1 MVSTKD
7 KFAPFLTAMGIV
19 SLKNAAERE
28 SDGTTTPEKYN
39 SNGRAIVAEPLNW
52 EQTTVDLTQPYM
64 VLLSDE
70 PSGDWSFFEVAFFTG
85 NSDRSIIRS
94 DLLER
99 SDFNSNLWDTLNDLN
114 SDNKLDKPWLIKD
127 LKQALLNR
135 DTQGSGPTESS
146 LGEFEEAMII
156 GYEKAF
162 EAMEFEPF
170 ANWGEVTPPI
180 FIEPNPLEGAMEEG
194 FFTDEWVAANPW
206 MGEVADLYN
215 DMVEKMPES
224 SREDFIKNMED
235 YTAADYDWEKTLQ
248 K

>member
-7 KFAPFLTAMGIV
+7 KFAPFLTAVGIV
-19 SLKNAAERE
+19 SLQNVIK
-28 SDGTTTPEKYN
+28 DPKKYT
-39 SNGRAIVAEPLNW
+39 SNGRAIVAEPLHW
-52 EQTTVDLTQPYM
+52 DQTTVDLTRPYM
-64 VLLSDE
+64 VLFKDDSE
-70 PSGDWSFFEVAFFTG
+70 DWSFFEVAFFTG
-85 NSDRSIIRS
+85 NNDRSIVRS

-99 SDFNSNLWDTLNDLN
+99 SDFNTNLWDTLNDLN

-127 LKQALLNR
+127 LKQELLNR
-135 DTQGSGPTESS
+135 DNQGSGATESS

-180 FIEPNPLEGAMEEG
+180 FREPNPLEGAMEEG

-206 MGEVADLYN
+206 MGEVANIYN
-215 DMVEKMPES
+215 DMLDEMPES
-224 SREDFIKNMED
+224 SRGAFIKTMEESISNQ
-235 YTAADYDWEKTLQ
+235 DWEALKSLE
-248 K
+248 

>member
-1 MVSTKD
+1 MVW
-7 KFAPFLTAMGIV
+7 L
-19 SLKNAAERE
+19 AAE
-28 SDGTTTPEKYN
+28 
-39 SNGRAIVAEPLNW
+39 
-52 EQTTVDLTQPYM
+52 
-64 VLLSDE
+64 LS
-70 PSGDWSFFEVAFFTG
+70 GFWFFFEVAFFTG
-85 NSDRSIIRS
+85 TSDRSVVRS

-99 SDFNSNLWDTLNDLN
+99 SDFNANLWDTLNDLN

-180 FIEPNPLEGAMEEG
+180 FIEPNPVSYTHL
-194 FFTDEWVAANPW
+194 TLPTNR
-206 MGEVADLYN
+206 EV
-215 DMVEKMPES
+215 
-224 SREDFIKNMED
+224 
-235 YTAADYDWEKTLQ
+235 
-248 K
+248 

>member
-1 MVSTKD
+1 MERNISTKD

-19 SLKNAAERE
+19 SLQNVIK
-28 SDGTTTPEKYN
+28 GPEKYT
-39 SNGRAIVAEPLNW
+39 SNGRAIVAEPLHW
-52 EQTTVDLTQPYM
+52 EKTTVDLTQPYM
-64 VLLSDE
+64 VLFKDDSE
-70 PSGDWSFFEVAFFTG
+70 DWSFFEVAFFTG
-85 NSDRSIIRS
+85 RSDRSIIRS

-114 SDNKLDKPWLIKD
+114 SDNKMDKPWLIKD

-215 DMVEKMPES
+215 NMVEKMPES
-224 SREDFIKNMED
+224 SREDFIKNMGD